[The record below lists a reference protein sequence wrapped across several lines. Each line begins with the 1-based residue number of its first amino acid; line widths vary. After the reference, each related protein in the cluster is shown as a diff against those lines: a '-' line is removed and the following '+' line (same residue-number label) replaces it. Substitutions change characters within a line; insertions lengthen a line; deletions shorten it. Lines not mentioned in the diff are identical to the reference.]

1 MFAPVH
7 YYFFRII
14 SSRFVRF
21 GDLQTFKAV
30 NIWSNSRIYSYLFP
44 HSRKESLLLGLT
56 FNNVVK
62 CRIFKCIK
70 VVLSVSQNEAA
81 SYNKHKPLPLRV
93 PTLLIY
99 PVIGIFEEL

>member
-1 MFAPVH
+1 MFAPIH
-7 YYFFRII
+7 YYFLRII

-44 HSRKESLLLGLT
+44 HSRKDSLLLGLT

-62 CRIFKCIK
+62 CGIFKCIK
-70 VVLSVSQNEAA
+70 VVLKMSQNEATF
-81 SYNKHKPLPLRV
+81 YNKHKPLPLRV
-93 PTLLIY
+93 LKLLIY
-99 PVIGIFEEL
+99 SVIGIFKAM